1 MKLIRTLETI
11 LIVIASLI
19 NIAMAG
25 NDANM
30 KVVDEWLKT
39 KNLNEYGDE
48 QGMMYMGG
56 TPLFN
61 EMTGERKDR
70 LEYLIQKFPNKPWE
84 QMTGDK

>member
-25 NDANM
+25 NEANM

>member
-1 MKLIRTLETI
+1 MKLITTLETI
-11 LIVIASLI
+11 LIVVASLI

-25 NDANM
+25 NEANM